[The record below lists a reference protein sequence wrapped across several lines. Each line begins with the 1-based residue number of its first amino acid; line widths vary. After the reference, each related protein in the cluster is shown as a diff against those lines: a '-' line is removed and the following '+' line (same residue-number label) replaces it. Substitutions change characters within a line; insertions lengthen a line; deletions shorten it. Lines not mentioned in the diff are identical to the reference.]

1 MLKLRIVILL
11 SLFLSASVAHALDP
25 VYKTSSGKGAGGYD
39 VVAYFD
45 QDQPVK
51 GDASYQTTWK
61 GADWLFSSA
70 ENLKKFTA
78 NPEKYAPQ
86 FGGYCAWAVSQNYTA
101 RGSPKHWN
109 IVDGK
114 LYLNYNG
121 SVKLTWQ
128 RNARKNIVSGN
139 QNWPNLLVSR

>member
-1 MLKLRIVILL
+1 MLKLRIFILL

-25 VYKTSSGKGAGGYD
+25 VYKSSSGKGAGGYD

-45 QDQPVK
+45 QSQPVK
-51 GDASYQTTWK
+51 GDSDYQTQWN

-86 FGGYCAWAVSQNYTA
+86 YGGYCAWAVSQNYTA

-109 IVDGK
+109 IVDDK

-139 QNWPNLLVSR
+139 KNWPNLLTSR